1 MRRETVTAVFAV
13 GHISGLECKSNQIQL
28 TKPKHGHWLRTIVK
42 QTQGGPGFLHSGEP
56 MDVRGPGLLR
66 GRFMLWG
73 GELWLPTPSS
83 RLLHE
88 ETF

>member
-28 TKPKHGHWLRTIVK
+28 TKPKHGHWLRAIVK

-56 MDVRGPGLLR
+56 MDVRAR
-66 GRFMLWG
+66 VSSAAASCSG
-73 GELWLPTPSS
+73 GGGLWLPTPSS
-83 RLLHE
+83 RSLHG